1 MGRETGKQRPERDGT
16 GQIQGATTKK
26 KRPHQCGRCRLENGA
41 VTPERGSGQSAIL
54 RVRGTTAAGAS
65 VYVRDGAIEGAAP
78 ALPTYDVEI

>member
-16 GQIQGATTKK
+16 GQIQAQRP
-26 KRPHQCGRCRLENGA
+26 KRNARINAGVAGLKTARSR
-41 VTPERGSGQSAIL
+41 RSAAQARAPSV

>member
-1 MGRETGKQRPERDGT
+1 
-16 GQIQGATTKK
+16 
-26 KRPHQCGRCRLENGA
+26 PHQCGRCRLENGA
-41 VTPERGSGQSAIL
+41 VTPERGSGQGAIL